1 MNQTSRL
8 FDLNIKKILEAW
20 DNAHAVRELIANAL
34 DEQVLSGT
42 AEPAIL
48 RDEAGVWTIRDYG
61 RGLRYEHFTQN
72 ENPEKLKA
80 VGRVIG
86 KFGVGLKDAMATLNR
101 NGVGVEIASAHGVIT
116 LAETAKHGFGDV
128 VTLHAA
134 VSAPRDPGMAGTEIR
149 LPGLSD
155 ADMARAQDFFLRFS
169 NETVMEETRVGRIL
183 RKNRAKSRIYVAGL
197 LIAEEDNFAFSY
209 DITTLTE
216 TMKKALNRERTNV
229 GRTAYAERV
238 RAMLMQTGSAEVAQE
253 LADQLMA
260 VELGS
265 ACDEV
270 GWKDVAVHACRIL
283 NGAGDVLFVSAR
295 QLLDHTSAV
304 DHARDDGLR
313 IVTVPD
319 AILSEVA
326 GRTDLAGAPIRDLG
340 LYQSEW
346 NDSFV
351 FDWVAPDALTPAE
364 KAVFDR
370 TREIAALAGGTPPR
384 VRDIRISRT
393 MRQEIA
399 VGGDALGLWD
409 PGTSSI
415 VVRRDQL
422 ASLPAYAGTLLHEI
436 AHARSGHGD
445 VTRAFENE
453 LTDLLGQAAAAAL
466 APPVVSRG
474 PAATADDR
482 HEPEPARS
490 ASLRPSFLSRFRRL

>member
-1 MNQTSRL
+1 MTQTPRL

-42 AEPAIL
+42 AEPTIV
-48 RDEAGVWTIRDYG
+48 RDESGVWTIRDYG

-72 ENPEKLKA
+72 ENPEKLEA

-134 VSAPRDPGMAGTEIR
+134 VSAARDPAMAGTEIR

-169 NETVMEETRVGRIL
+169 NETVMEETRAGRIL
-183 RKNRAKSRIYVAGL
+183 RRAGSRSRIYVAGL

-238 RAMLMQTGSAEVAQE
+238 KTMLLQTRSAEVAQV

-260 VELGS
+260 IEQGTAS
-265 ACDEV
+265 DEV

-295 QLLDHTSAV
+295 QLLDQTSAV
-304 DHARDDGLR
+304 DLARDDGLR

-319 AILSEVA
+319 AILFEVA
-326 GRTDLAGAPIRDLG
+326 GGSDLAGAPIRDLG

-346 NDSFV
+346 NDSFA
-351 FDWVAPDALTPAE
+351 FDWVAPDALTPVE
-364 KAVFDR
+364 KAVFDL
-370 TREIAALAGGTPPR
+370 TGEIADLVGGTPAC

-393 MRQEIA
+393 MRQDFA

-409 PGTSSI
+409 PASSSI
-415 VVRRDQL
+415 VIRRDQL
-422 ASLPAYAGTLLHEI
+422 SSLAAYAGTLLHEI
-436 AHARSGHGD
+436 GHARSGHGD

-453 LTDLLGQAAAAAL
+453 LTDLLGRTAAAAL
-466 APPVVSRG
+466 SL
-474 PAATADDR
+474 PAAPAVPTTTQVDDSVAVR
-482 HEPEPARS
+482 RAGGPKS
-490 ASLRPSFLSRFRRL
+490 SFLSRFMRL